1 MFSENGELIDQMFR
15 RWRDNPQSVDA
26 TWQAFFAG
34 MQFAGKLD
42 GVASPPRD
50 TSSPASNADLRV
62 QTGVVRLV
70 NWYRQAGHLKAQTDP
85 LTLAAPARSPLF
97 ALESY
102 DLSDADLDKIVDAS
116 MYFGYQGNV
125 RLRDLVEA
133 LEETYC
139 RTIGVEY
146 MHIDSLEV
154 RMWLAKRMEPVR
166 NRHPMPLRQKYRI
179 LMTLHQAELFEKFLH
194 TKYVGQKRFS
204 LEGGETLIPI
214 LDGLIERGPSLGV
227 KEFIIG
233 MAHRG
238 RLNVLANT
246 LNKPF
251 AEIFNEFEDNYLP
264 MSTHDGDGDVKYH
277 LGFSA
282 DVEASDGQMV
292 HLSVAPNPSHLEIV
306 NPVVEGR
313 VRAKQRLHGD
323 TERKTGVPVLIHGDA
338 AFAGQGVIMETFN
351 LMTLSGYRTGG
362 TVHIVINNQI
372 GFTTN
377 PRDSR
382 STQYCSDIAKFVQCP
397 IFHVNAEDAEACVAV
412 SQLALEF
419 RQHFKRDVVID
430 MVCYRKWGHNE
441 GDNPGYTQPLQS
453 KVIEKKQ
460 PLSRVYASQL
470 AEQSAGDGVAA
481 HVSEAIGEAFEEK
494 LSEAIQVA
502 DSAADEY
509 KQRMQRAYDETK
521 ALVKSG
527 KTRKR
532 GMEGFAGRWKNFTHE
547 YTHAPVPTGV
557 PEKTLDRIAD
567 AIGTFPEGF
576 TPHPNLLKILEARR
590 DNIKARKHVDWGTAE
605 ALAFGSLVL
614 EGTAV
619 RLSGQDSR
627 RGTFT
632 QRHSVVVDFNTGTDY
647 YPLSNLDPKQASFD
661 VFDSSLS
668 EAAVLGFEF
677 GYAMD
682 DPDSLVMWE
691 AQFGDF
697 VNGAQVIIDQFVTSC
712 ESKWNRSNGLVML
725 LPHAYEGQGP
735 EHSSARLERFL
746 QMCAEDNI
754 QVVYPTTPAQY
765 FHMLRRQ
772 VRRSFRKP
780 LVVMTPKSLLR
791 FTEKKPLEL
800 QAASPISEFT
810 TGSFRE
816 VLDDHKANPDAVTR
830 VLLCSG
836 KVYYDLAT
844 RRDELQSPTVAI
856 IRMEQFYPW
865 PGEQLAG
872 VLSKYPKCHEWVW
885 VQEESQNMG
894 GWSFVEPRLRA
905 MNFPFE
911 YVGRDASAS
920 PSTGSHHVHEREQKL
935 LVDGAFAAKP
945 SGPIG
950 PGYVGWVEPA
960 TNSTNGEHLAPGL
973 PGVPK
978 HTPGKPGA
986 K

>member
-1 MFSENGELIDQMFR
+1 MFSENGELVDEMFR
-15 RWRDNPQSVDA
+15 RWRQSPESVDL

-34 MQFAGKLD
+34 MKFAGRFPD
-42 GVASPPRD
+42 GTPAESRSEEPL
-50 TSSPASNADLRV
+50 SSADLRL

-70 NWYRQAGHLKAQTDP
+70 NWYRQAGHLEARIDP
-85 LTLAAPARSPLF
+85 LSASPPPPCPLL
-97 ALESY
+97 ALENFG
-102 DLSDADLDKIVDAS
+102 LSSADLDRLVDGS
-116 MYFGYQGNV
+116 MFFGLEGRV
-125 RLRDLVEA
+125 SLGELLEA
-133 LEETYC
+133 LQETYC

-146 MHIDSLEV
+146 MHIDSLDV
-154 RMWLAKRMEPVR
+154 RMWLAQRMEPIR

-214 LDGLIERGPSLGV
+214 LDAMIERGPVLGV

-251 AEIFNEFEDNYLP
+251 DEIFNEFEDNYLP
-264 MSTHDGDGDVKYH
+264 QSTHDGDGDVKYH
-277 LGFSA
+277 LGFSG
-282 DVEASDGQMV
+282 DVETSDNQSV

-306 NPVVEGR
+306 GPVVEGR

-323 TERKTGVPVLIHGDA
+323 TERKTGVPILIHGDA

-351 LMTLSGYRTGG
+351 LMNLAGYRTGG
-362 TVHIVINNQI
+362 TIHLVINNQI

-382 STQYCSDIAKFVQCP
+382 STQYCTDIAKFVQAP
-397 IFHVNAEDAEACVAV
+397 IFHVNADDPEACVAV
-412 SQLALEF
+412 AQLALEY
-419 RQHFKRDVVID
+419 RQTFKKDIVID

-441 GDNPGYTQPLQS
+441 GDNPGYTQPMQS
-453 KVIEKKQ
+453 KLIEGKEPFSQ
-460 PLSRVYASQL
+460 VYAARL
-470 AEQSAGDGVAA
+470 AEQSSGDGVAA
-481 HVSEAIGEAFEEK
+481 NVSEAIGEAFKGK
-494 LSEAIQVA
+494 LAESLQVA
-502 DSAADEY
+502 DTAADEY
-509 KQRMQRAYDETK
+509 RQRMQQAYEQTK

-527 KTRKR
+527 KSRKR
-532 GMEGFAGRWKNFTHE
+532 GMEGFGGRWKGFTNA
-547 YTHAPVPTGV
+547 YSHAPIATGV
-557 PEKTLDRIAD
+557 PEAVLDHIAN

-576 TPHPNLLKILEARR
+576 VPHPNLRKILETRR
-590 DNIKARKHVDWGTAE
+590 ENILGKKYLDWGTAE

-614 EGTAV
+614 EGTPV

-632 QRHSVVVDFNTGTDY
+632 QRHAVVVDFQTGADY
-647 YPLSNLDPKQASFD
+647 YPIANLDPKQAAFD
-661 VFDSSLS
+661 VIDSSLS
-668 EAAVLGFEF
+668 EAAIMGFEF
-677 GYAMD
+677 GYSLD
-682 DPDSLVMWE
+682 DPKSLVMWE

-697 VNGAQVIIDQFVTSC
+697 ANGAQVIIDQFLTSC
-712 ESKWNRSNGLVML
+712 ESKWNRSSGLVLL

-754 QVVYPTTPAQY
+754 QVIYPTTPAQY

-772 VRRSFRKP
+772 VRRPFRKP

-791 FTEKKPLEL
+791 YTEKRPFEH
-800 QAASPISEFT
+800 QAASPVSEFID
-810 TGSFRE
+810 GRFRE
-816 VLDDHKANPDAVTR
+816 VLDDQKANPDAVTR

-836 KVYYDLAT
+836 KVYYDLAAK
-844 RRDELQSPTVAI
+844 RDELHTQAVAVV
-856 IRMEQFYPW
+856 RLEQFYPW
-865 PGEQLAG
+865 PGEQLAA
-872 VLSKYPKCHEWVW
+872 VLSRYRRCREWVW

-894 GWSFVEPRLRA
+894 GWSFVEPRLRV
-905 MNFPFE
+905 MGYPFE
-911 YVGRDASAS
+911 FVGRDASAS

-935 LVDGAFAAKP
+935 LVEGAFAVTP
-945 SGPIG
+945 PGPIG
-950 PGYVGWVEPA
+950 PGYVGWTEQGLNGANGSAEKDKPA
-960 TNSTNGEHLAPGL
+960 VAKIKSGESA
-973 PGVPK
+973 
-978 HTPGKPGA
+978 T
-986 K
+986 